1 MSDPKGYYQTLGL
14 SSNASQNDIRKAY
27 LKLAQLNHPDKVH
40 DPIENEN
47 AHKKFVKIGQAYEV
61 LSDPNKRKEYD
72 STNTFHPFF
81 KDDFFNMNPFG
92 GHNDAFAHFDK
103 IFKTHMNFSNDITH
117 FVSSTSKSQSTKII
131 NGKKTTVIK
140 EVVNDNGKITETI
153 TNIDENGKK
162 TKQIYTSDQTTTIE
176 DNKKMIH

>member
-1 MSDPKGYYQTLGL
+1 MSDTKGYYKTLGL
-14 SSNASQNDIRKAY
+14 SSNASQSDIRKAY

-72 STNTFHPFF
+72 STNNFHPFF
-81 KDDFFNMNPFG
+81 EDEFFNMNLFG
-92 GHNDAFAHFDK
+92 GHNDPFTHFDK
-103 IFKTHMNFSNDITH
+103 MFKTHMNFSDSTH
-117 FVSSTSKSQSTKII
+117 FMSSTSKSQSTKII

-140 EVVNDNGKITETI
+140 EVINENGKITETI

-162 TKQIYTSDQTTTIE
+162 TTHVYKINKNNID
-176 DNKKMIH
+176 DNTKMIH